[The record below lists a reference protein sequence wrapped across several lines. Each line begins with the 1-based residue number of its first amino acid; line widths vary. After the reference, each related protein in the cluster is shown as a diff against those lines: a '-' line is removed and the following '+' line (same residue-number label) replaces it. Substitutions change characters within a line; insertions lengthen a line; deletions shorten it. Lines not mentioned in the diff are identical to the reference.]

1 MAFLPYFKLCG
12 YHRLMGDMGM
22 ICASKAIYRHL
33 RTNLLIQW
41 TWGFHSPKSL
51 TNGLQFN
58 VRGLAFQGMIRI
70 RLNSD
75 NNRCVLMFFNE
86 RGEQVRK
93 IWDIPLESLISV
105 LDRNI
110 DGVDGDWWQAFKKQY
125 VLNQVE
131 KKIVLWQ

>member
-1 MAFLPYFKLCG
+1 MYESKII
-12 YHRLMGDMGM
+12 YH
-22 ICASKAIYRHL
+22 HL

-41 TWGFHSPKSL
+41 TWGFHSPQSL
-51 TNGLQFN
+51 HNGLQFS

-75 NNRCVLMFFNE
+75 NNLCVLIFFTE

-93 IWDIPLESLISV
+93 MWDIALDSLISV

-110 DGVDGDWWQAFKKQY
+110 DGVDGDFWSEFKKRY
-125 VLNQVE
+125 VLNQV
-131 KKIVLWQ
+131 KR

>member
-1 MAFLPYFKLCG
+1 
-12 YHRLMGDMGM
+12 MGDTAMYE
-22 ICASKAIYRHL
+22 SKIIYHHL

-41 TWGFHSPKSL
+41 TWGVHSPKSL
-51 TNGLQFN
+51 FNGLQFN

-75 NNRCVLMFFNE
+75 NNLCVVMFFNE

-93 IWDIPLESLISV
+93 MWNIALDSLISV

-110 DGVDGDWWQAFKKQY
+110 DGVDGDFWSEFKKQY
-125 VLNQVE
+125 VLNQV
-131 KKIVLWQ
+131 KR

>member
-1 MAFLPYFKLCG
+1 MEDTAMCEAKTI
-12 YHRLMGDMGM
+12 YH
-22 ICASKAIYRHL
+22 HL
-33 RTNLLIQW
+33 RTNLLVQW
-41 TWGFHSPKSL
+41 AWGFHSPKSL
-51 TNGLQFN
+51 FNGLQFN

>member
-1 MAFLPYFKLCG
+1 MDLGVSFPQIPLQWA
-12 YHRLMGDMGM
+12 
-22 ICASKAIYRHL
+22 
-33 RTNLLIQW
+33 TIQRE
-41 TWGFHSPKSL
+41 G
-51 TNGLQFN
+51 
-58 VRGLAFQGMIRI
+58 VAFQGMIRI

-75 NNRCVLMFFNE
+75 NNRCVLIFFNE

-125 VLNQVE
+125 VLNQVA
-131 KKIVLWQ
+131 K